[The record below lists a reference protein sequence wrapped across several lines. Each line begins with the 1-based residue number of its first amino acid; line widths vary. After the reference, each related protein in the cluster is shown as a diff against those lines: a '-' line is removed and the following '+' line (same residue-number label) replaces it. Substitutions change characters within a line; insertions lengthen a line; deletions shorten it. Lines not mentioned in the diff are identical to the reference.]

1 MTKNK
6 ININRKE
13 LSSQQVGEQE
23 NLEGILSKHQNLTK
37 RPAYK
42 QKKYYFLLFL
52 ILLIAFLI
60 YYTDKERGVEKPNNE
75 PTKTEQTN

>member
-1 MTKNK
+1 MTENN
-6 ININRKE
+6 ININRKK
-13 LSSQQVGEQE
+13 LSSQQIREKE
-23 NLEGILSKHQNLTK
+23 SLDGILNKHQNLTK

-60 YYTDKERGVEKPNNE
+60 YYTENEEGKPDGEPSSVEQIN
-75 PTKTEQTN
+75 

>member
-1 MTKNK
+1 MTENK

-13 LSSQQVGEQE
+13 LSSQQIGEQE
-23 NLEGILSKHQNLTK
+23 NLEGILSKHQSLTK

-60 YYTDKERGVEKPNNE
+60 YYTDKEG
-75 PTKTEQTN
+75 EQTKGEATNSEQIN

>member
-1 MTKNK
+1 MTRNK

-13 LSSQQVGEQE
+13 ISSDKIREQE
-23 NLEGILSKHQNLTK
+23 NFEGVVNNHQKLTK
-37 RPAYK
+37 RPAYR

-60 YYTDKERGVEKPNNE
+60 YSSDKTDETKEKKI
-75 PTKTEQTN
+75 TTTEQAN

>member
-13 LSSQQVGEQE
+13 LSSQQIGERE
-23 NLEGILSKHQNLTK
+23 NLEGILSKHQNLNK
-37 RPAYK
+37 RPAYR
-42 QKKYYFLLFL
+42 QKRYYFLLFL

-60 YYTDKERGVEKPNNE
+60 YYTDK
-75 PTKTEQTN
+75 TKNKEQQPIHTEQSN

>member
-1 MTKNK
+1 MTENK

-13 LSSQQVGEQE
+13 LSSQQIGEQE

-60 YYTDKERGVEKPNNE
+60 YYTDKEGQKPKSE
-75 PTKTEQTN
+75 PTSVEQTN

>member
-1 MTKNK
+1 MTENK

-13 LSSQQVGEQE
+13 LSSKKIREQE
-23 NLEGILSKHQNLTK
+23 NYEGIVNKHQKLTK

-52 ILLIAFLI
+52 ILLIVFLV
-60 YYTDKERGVEKPNNE
+60 YYSD
-75 PTKTEQTN
+75 KTEKTNANQTKIEELN